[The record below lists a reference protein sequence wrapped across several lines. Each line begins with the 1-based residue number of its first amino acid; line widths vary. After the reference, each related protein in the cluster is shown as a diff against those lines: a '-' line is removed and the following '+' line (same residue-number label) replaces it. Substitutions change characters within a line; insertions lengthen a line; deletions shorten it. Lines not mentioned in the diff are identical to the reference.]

1 MQDIEMLKR
10 LHCSS
15 VPKTEMNMLKMKHT
29 LIYHTFVTS
38 TWSDQSMLMLSR
50 QLLLVYCFI
59 VRETL

>member
-1 MQDIEMLKR
+1 MLKR
-10 LHCSS
+10 LHSS
-15 VPKTEMNMLKMKHT
+15 FAPKTLPQKNMLKTKHA

-50 QLLLVYCFI
+50 QLVLAYCFI